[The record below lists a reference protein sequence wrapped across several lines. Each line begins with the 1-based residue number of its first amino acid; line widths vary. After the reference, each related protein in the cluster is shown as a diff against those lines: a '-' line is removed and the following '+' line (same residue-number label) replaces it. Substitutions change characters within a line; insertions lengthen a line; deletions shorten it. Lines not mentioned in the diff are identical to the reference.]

1 MLALLMKGFGHGFEP
16 NLTHQSL
23 KSASLKSLQPE
34 RPGKLHGKASGKRE
48 GLRKKALSKDPD
60 GRLGMDA
67 EMRLNHAG
75 HVLRAGSFPGVGL
88 AHGGQRL
95 QEQLTSWILLSPRK
109 GEDLQP
115 FLHARGIAG
124 SYVAPAQSQHSSWVL
139 LSYENTLHGLT

>member
-1 MLALLMKGFGHGFEP
+1 MLALLMKGFGRGFEP
-16 NLTHQSL
+16 NLTHRSP
-23 KSASLKSLQPE
+23 KSALLKSLQLE
-34 RPGKLHGKASGKRE
+34 HLGKLHGKASGKRD

-75 HVLRAGSFPGVGL
+75 HVLRAGGFPGVGL

-95 QEQLTSWILLSPRK
+95 QEQLTSWMLLSPRE

-115 FLHARGIAG
+115 LLHTRGIAS
-124 SYVAPAQSQHSSWVL
+124 SYVAPAR
-139 LSYENTLHGLT
+139 